1 MSKFHHYAADFDAAF
16 KTYRNLYSKSYYA
29 LESAKDA
36 ENKAVGEVARLTA
49 RAKRIEAENTF
60 KTVSADV
67 LQGFNRTRDEL
78 SKALKEEVEAA
89 CVVDPAQIDSNTCIL
104 LDSGMLKPSDYA
116 HLAEKFSGNTTMCRL
131 IGAKAA
137 AAAQN
142 TDQEGRAIL
151 NNVRTACESAGRE
164 PLEAWNA
171 LVETSR
177 YCTGQRY
184 DGDRSAP
191 KHVVT
196 MAERWEDFTSEAV
209 EAF

>member
-116 HLAEKFSGNTTMCRL
+116 YLAEKFSGNTTMCRL

-142 TDQEGRAIL
+142 TLQNLAGALQRIVLFFAITPGGL
-151 NNVRTACESAGRE
+151 
-164 PLEAWNA
+164 
-171 LVETSR
+171 
-177 YCTGQRY
+177 
-184 DGDRSAP
+184 
-191 KHVVT
+191 
-196 MAERWEDFTSEAV
+196 
-209 EAF
+209 